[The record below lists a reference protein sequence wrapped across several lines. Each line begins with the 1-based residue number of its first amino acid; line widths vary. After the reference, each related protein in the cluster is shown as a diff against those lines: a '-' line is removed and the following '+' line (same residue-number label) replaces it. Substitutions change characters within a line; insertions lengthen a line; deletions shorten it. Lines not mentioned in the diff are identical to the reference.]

1 MKLRNIFAGIAAA
14 AIAVSAMAVS
24 ASAVDVTYPD
34 FSESDEWGSYMDMVK
49 MYPDVANVAT
59 CEITITDTEANG
71 CVVVAANSNGWGWNP
86 VDSAA
91 ANGDGTFTYSVP
103 CALDAS
109 DDFVKITV
117 QDWDESTLAEV
128 CKIVL
133 KDASGNVLFE
143 APAGG
148 GAAAEPAT
156 LEATENDAPAVDTSA
171 DTTTT
176 GTDTTTAPATGNVA
190 VASVAAVMGLAG
202 VAMIA
207 SRKRK

>member
-14 AIAVSAMAVS
+14 AIAVSAMAVT
-24 ASAVDVTYPD
+24 ASAAITITYPD
-34 FSESDEWGSYMDMVK
+34 FDESDEWGSYMDMVK

-59 CEITITDTEANG
+59 CEITIKDTEGNG
-71 CVVVAANSNGWGWNP
+71 CVCIASASTNWAWAP
-86 VDSAA
+86 VDSST

-128 CKIVL
+128 CRIVL
-133 KDASGNVLFE
+133 KDASGSVLFE

-148 GAAAEPAT
+148 AGTAAASVE
-156 LEATENDAPAVDTSA
+156 
-171 DTTTT
+171 DTTPPPPPPAA
-176 GTDTTTAPATGNVA
+176 DTTTAPAT
-190 VASVAAVMGLAG
+190 
-202 VAMIA
+202 
-207 SRKRK
+207 

>member
-14 AIAVSAMAVS
+14 AIAVSAMAVT

-34 FSESDEWGSYMDMVK
+34 FGESDEWGSYMDMVK
-49 MYPDVANVAT
+49 MYPDVAKVAT
-59 CEITITDTEANG
+59 CEITIKDTEANG

-133 KDASGNVLFE
+133 KDASGSVLFE
-143 APAGG
+143 APAGSAG
-148 GAAAEPAT
+148 TAT
-156 LEATENDAPAVDTSA
+156 ASVEDTTADTTAA

-176 GTDTTTAPATGNVA
+176 TTTAPATGNVA

-202 VAMIA
+202 IAMIA